1 MNTAASKALMKICCH
16 YSDMPV
22 PSRGHSTDAGID
34 LTAMAYECKA
44 EQVYFID
51 TGISVQLSQGYYLEV
66 VPRSSLVKKDFIMA
80 NSVGIIDPDY
90 RGCIFI
96 PLRYLGSESGEKAC
110 ENLLNQRIAQMIIRR
125 LEPCEIEVVDELD
138 ETLRG
143 EGGFGSTG

>member
-22 PSRGHSTDAGID
+22 PSRGHPTDAGID
-34 LTAMAYECKA
+34 LTATAYECKS
-44 EQVYFID
+44 EQVFFID

-66 VPRSSLVKKDFIMA
+66 VPRSSIVKKDFIMA

-90 RGCIFI
+90 RGRIFV
-96 PLRYLGSESGEKAC
+96 PLRYLGEGSGEEAC
-110 ENLLNQRIAQMIIRR
+110 RRLLEQRIAQMIIRR
-125 LEPCEIEVVDELD
+125 LEPCDIEIVDELD
-138 ETLRG
+138 QTVRG